1 MNQPKSLDE
10 LWSEKDL
17 CERLGLRMGK
27 GHSVVIGYW
36 IRAGLG
42 HVEISGR
49 RFFWEQ
55 DVIEFMLE
63 RQRHQR
69 EAQEEG
75 QTNTLRE
82 VDEG

>member
-17 CERLGLRMGK
+17 CERFGLRMGK
-27 GHSVVIGYW
+27 GHSVAIGYW
-36 IRAGLG
+36 VRAGLKC
-42 HVEISGR
+42 VEISGR

-55 DVIEFMLE
+55 DVIEFMLG

-69 EAQEEG
+69 EATEEG
-75 QTNTLRE
+75 
-82 VDEG
+82 